1 MLPGHDLLVV
11 QMHPGLRLA
20 DGVITAD
27 LGRGG
32 VLLDTV
38 RPVAAFIAPAPMAWL
53 QGKEQPAA
61 EEHAAYRQCLER
73 WSAAGLVH
81 ASNTQPPALAAA
93 PTRMRVLA
101 DDVAVPH
108 RVLVVAMSPECG
120 FCTQLSADLAANAS
134 VLTRLNA
141 SVLLLEDVRDDLLGL
156 PVPPQVRAR
165 LVALG
170 RETACLGTPGGWLLS
185 PGSPARFVVGFP
197 DVSAEL
203 VHLSGGNAVTTV
215 IEAPT
220 SCSLKVAEAPVDA
233 LVTARVGGGR
243 AVGIAVRGG
252 EGILKLVRSVTG
264 EGHQGV
270 YAPVTLTVE
279 RPQSLY
285 LLYRGGEL
293 LTRARTADALSHTL
307 AQVLAGYGVPDPSE
321 TTLMCAAAVH
331 RDGRAVLLPRNWLSD
346 LVVHSTRLE
355 RAGWRLCP
363 RPFTTL
369 RLPPSGGNPVLTGS
383 PASRERESL
392 VTSVLSQSAST
403 GSWTRAQVL
412 AQIVNWIRR
421 PATPDSVYSLA
432 DSLQTLPVQVGT
444 WGQALD
450 HLRAGSPAT

>member
-1 MLPGHDLLVV
+1 MV
-11 QMHPGLRLA
+11 QMRPGLRLA

-32 VLLDTV
+32 VLLDTA
-38 RPVAAFIAPAPMAWL
+38 RPVAAFIAPTAMAWL
-53 QGKEQPAA
+53 QGKEPAA
-61 EEHAAYRQCLER
+61 EDHAAYRQCLKR
-73 WSAAGLVH
+73 WSAAGLIHVG
-81 ASNTQPPALAAA
+81 NTQPALTPA
-93 PTRMRVLA
+93 PTRMRAQA

-108 RVLVVAMSPECG
+108 RVLVVAMSSECG

-134 VLTRLNA
+134 VMTRLNT

-170 RETACLGTPGGWLLS
+170 RKTAHLGTPSGWLLS

-197 DVSAEL
+197 EVSAEL
-203 VHLSGGNAVTTV
+203 VQLSGGNAVTTV

-233 LVTARVGGGR
+233 LVTARVDGGR
-243 AVGIAVRGG
+243 AVGVAVRGSND
-252 EGILKLVRSVTG
+252 ILELVRSVTG
-264 EGHQGV
+264 EGYQDV
-270 YAPVTLTVE
+270 YTPVTLTVE

-293 LTRARTADALSHTL
+293 LTRARTADALRHAL
-307 AQVLAGYGVPDPSE
+307 AQVLTGYGVPNPSE
-321 TTLMCAAAVH
+321 TTLLCAAAVH
-331 RDGRAVLLPRNWLSD
+331 RAGRAALLPRNWLSD

-369 RLPPSGGNPVLTGS
+369 RLPPSGGRPVLTGS
-383 PASRERESL
+383 PSDRERGIPVNSI
-392 VTSVLSQSAST
+392 LSQSAST
-403 GSWTRAQVL
+403 GSWTRAQLL
-412 AQIVNWIRR
+412 AQIVNWVHR
-421 PATPDSVYSLA
+421 PAMPDSVCSLA
-432 DSLQTLPVQVGT
+432 NTLQTLPVHVGT
-444 WGQALD
+444 WRQALD
-450 HLRAGSPAT
+450 HLLADSPVT